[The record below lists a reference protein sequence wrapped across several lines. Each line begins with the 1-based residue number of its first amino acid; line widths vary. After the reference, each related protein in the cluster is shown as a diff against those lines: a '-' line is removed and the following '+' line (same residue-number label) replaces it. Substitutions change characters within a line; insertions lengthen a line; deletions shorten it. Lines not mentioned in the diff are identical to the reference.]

1 MRKVTLV
8 LFVAFASF
16 FSTTALAQQDWKFNQ
31 YALNGMGF
39 NPAYTGLG
47 TNISATALY
56 RNQYLGL
63 ADFNPNSR
71 NFNIHSK
78 VNKVK
83 GGLGLNIL
91 DDSYGLEKFT
101 GVYLSYAYHKDNVL
115 PIEGTLSGG
124 ISIGLL
130 QITSEL
136 SKLNPK
142 TNPDPILVTSD
153 ISGFGIDVNAGML
166 FTSTNYYVG
175 ISATHLTN
183 PKIDLQNNATVDM
196 QPHFFITGGYTYKL
210 NEKINLLPS
219 VLIKS
224 IVKKTQFDF
233 SAMGMYNSKYWGG
246 LGYST
251 SDAIYLLAGGYLKGN
266 QSDGGLKLGLSY
278 GATMNKLGS
287 IGGRNTVE
295 AMLGYNFKIQIPVKI
310 PPTDPIFH

>member
-1 MRKVTLV
+1 MRKVTL
-8 LFVAFASF
+8 LLLVAIASMI
-16 FSTTALAQQDWKFNQ
+16 STVGFAQQDWKFNQ

-47 TNISATALY
+47 TNISATGLY
-56 RNQYLGL
+56 RNQYMGL
-63 ADFNPNSR
+63 ADFNPTSR

-83 GGLGLNIL
+83 GGLGLNII
-91 DDSYGLEKFT
+91 DDEYGLEKFT

-115 PIEGTLSGG
+115 PLEGTLSAG
-124 ISIGLL
+124 ISVGML
-130 QITSEL
+130 QISSQL
-136 SKLNPK
+136 SKLNPR

-153 ISGFGIDVNAGML
+153 ISGFGLDVNAGLL
-166 FTSTNYYVG
+166 FTAPNYYVG
-175 ISATHLTN
+175 ISATHLSN
-183 PKIDLQNNATVDM
+183 PKVELQNNASVNM
-196 QPHFFITGGYTYKL
+196 QPHLFITGGYTYKL
-210 NEKINLLPS
+210 NEKINLMPS

-224 IVKKTQFDF
+224 IVKKSQFDF
-233 SAMGMYNSKYWGG
+233 STIGMYSNKYWGG

-266 QSDGGLKLGLSY
+266 QSDGGLKLGVSY

-287 IGGRNTVE
+287 IGGRNSVE